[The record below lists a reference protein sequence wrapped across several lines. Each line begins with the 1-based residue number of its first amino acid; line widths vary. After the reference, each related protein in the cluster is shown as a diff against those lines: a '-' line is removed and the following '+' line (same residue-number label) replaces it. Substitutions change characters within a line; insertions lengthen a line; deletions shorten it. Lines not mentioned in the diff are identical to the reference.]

1 MEAEMQEEES
11 HKRGHEEHDDE
22 SDDGVGS
29 KVRILGGDVED
40 PEEWM
45 GEAEEEESKMVLAGI
60 KDEFDETYD
69 FWDPTMVEEYNDEI
83 FEYMAELEVSL
94 FALFCARVD

>member
-69 FWDPTMVEEYNDEI
+69 FWDPTMVAEYNDEI